1 MERAPKTQSKSKLTD
16 SYYNISRSFIQSLQ
30 RDLRKKE
37 VSTRMKLT
45 KTIGKEILLGSW
57 FLGGGGGGLPE
68 GGEAVLEQVLQTG
81 EVVFRDVAELAD
93 DEVIVTASLVGSP
106 ASTTSCIKDVHYR
119 QVYDWFCLNNQKPLS
134 AVVTNEP
141 GGHSVTNGWMLSAI
155 TGLPCWTPPATAV
168 PTPQASWAPWASM
181 PFPIT
186 GACRRAAGG
195 DGPREIGITAT
206 GTVDG
211 TSQMVRMAAVQAG
224 GYVTVL
230 RNPVTAAYFR
240 ENASVGVVSQARMIG
255 QHWQQSMGDLPT
267 LLQTLKALLNCT
279 LLGEGRIR
287 AIDLQMSGGFDVGT
301 FTLET
306 AGAPLEAHRY
316 ERIHDGPAGGRP
328 TGDLPRSD
336 RRD

>member
-1 MERAPKTQSKSKLTD
+1 
-16 SYYNISRSFIQSLQ
+16 
-30 RDLRKKE
+30 
-37 VSTRMKLT
+37 MKLT

-81 EVVFRDVAELAD
+81 EVVFRDVAELSD

-155 TGLPCWTPPATAV
+155 TGLPMLDAACNGRAH
-168 PTPQASWAPWASM
+168 PTGVM
-181 PFPIT
+181 
-186 GACRRAAGG
+186 GAMGLNAIPDYRSLQTAAGG

-287 AIDLQMSGGFDVGT
+287 A
-301 FTLET
+301 
-306 AGAPLEAHRY
+306 
-316 ERIHDGPAGGRP
+316 
-328 TGDLPRSD
+328 D
-336 RRD
+336 RKSVV